1 MLQKGV
7 KKVVFDK
14 YFYKRDNILKRRIE
28 IDASLYER
36 LKELSN
42 IYEASINK
50 LVNVAIMEM
59 VETNNV
65 NLYDRPEKEVSE
77 SHNFNIR
84 ESAYKELERLAEAL
98 MEIDKS
104 LEEKQNENISVELL
118 KNKRMYSIYET
129 DLKEKNTVNLFDSK
143 DCISGEFVFLYP
155 PGIPLVVP
163 GEVITEELLEQIKVY
178 LEANMNISGLKDNS
192 NKTIEVVK

>member
-1 MLQKGV
+1 M
-7 KKVVFDK
+7 VFDK

-77 SHNFNIR
+77 SHNFKTHESPLKKPPNINQ
-84 ESAYKELERLAEAL
+84 SILP
-98 MEIDKS
+98 
-104 LEEKQNENISVELL
+104 
-118 KNKRMYSIYET
+118 NKLIYYAPF
-129 DLKEKNTVNLFDSK
+129 NYQSH
-143 DCISGEFVFLYP
+143 
-155 PGIPLVVP
+155 
-163 GEVITEELLEQIKVY
+163 
-178 LEANMNISGLKDNS
+178 
-192 NKTIEVVK
+192 